1 MMSLVKEGLAKCD
14 DYCRLHEEGRRQ
26 MRPDRAEKS
35 LVRGGVARRYD
46 FRRVSEEGQSY
57 ACPAPAFE
65 HGHRRTELVRFEKFV
80 LYLPKMLSAKL
91 GGGGRRHWAVSRF
104 PRGRFPADDHS
115 DCYCLRY
122 ARLHNVYQGFV
133 RLRSGRGSSIVWKV
147 NSGRLRRVSCV
158 SSVSSELRRR
168 LVTCVVGRA
177 LVVGDLSEVARVV
190 PRRLVCVASVIIA
203 VTVVVKLSG
212 GIPTTVRVASDTVG
226 AHTLLP
232 TTAGVTVVAE
242 LTELGVK
249 AAATVEKML
258 STGPKR
264 VINTVTVQ
272 TASFV
277 IAKRLCSGVR
287 RKKRSP
293 QCGVIGVV
301 TRVRHVAYGVPV
313 RRIRGLVVVRRKRIQ
328 FIIVSMS
335 DSHHNRVARETHVS
349 RMGRRGGRST
359 LREIACMRLQRR
371 VRRRGQIK
379 IFFAVYGRS
388 FISRPGLERQPH
400 GINRSK
406 RDRHGGQSTQI
417 KFGHKPGE
425 LVHHSTANQFQNS
438 RHAGSKF
445 MLGAHYTRD
454 HHSKRPKEVRK
465 RSSISYAESLQPM
478 VRSSSIAVIEMAANE
493 PKELVESLRPAGVSI

>member
-293 QCGVIGVV
+293 QCAVIGVV
-301 TRVRHVAYGVPV
+301 KRVRHLAYGVPV
-313 RRIRGLVVVRRKRIQ
+313 RRVRGPVVASKRKRTQ
-328 FIIVSMS
+328 FIIVGIS
-335 DSHHNRVARETHVS
+335 DAHHNRVDRGTHVS
-349 RMGRRGGRST
+349 RMGRQGGRST
-359 LREIACMRLQRR
+359 LRAIACMRLQRR
-371 VRRRGQIK
+371 ARRQGQRK
-379 IFFAVYGRS
+379 IIAVYGRR
-388 FISRPGLERQPH
+388 FISRHGLERQPH

-406 RDRHGGQSTQI
+406 RGGHGGQSTRI
-417 KFGHKPGE
+417 KCGHKPGNWFIT
-425 LVHHSTANQFQNS
+425 LRRTS
-438 RHAGSKF
+438 SKTVDT
-445 MLGAHYTRD
+445 LGACTCLEPVTLETTTLKDRKK
-454 HHSKRPKEVRK
+454 SEKGVPLATPKVCSRW
-465 RSSISYAESLQPM
+465 
-478 VRSSSIAVIEMAANE
+478 
-493 PKELVESLRPAGVSI
+493 